1 VLESIFDRESGAK
14 VNELSKNQAELG
26 KLEQRNQNI
35 QNMVMDGKLDPSEYH
50 RMKDIN
56 DREIAQIKHKVEHL
70 QEHGSTFKNYIK
82 KDVPMLENLVSF
94 YKKSNGE
101 TKRKILGC
109 IFSEKFVL
117 QNKKVAAIKYTTP
130 IQVLLNVKGVLE
142 SGKTKKEVEND
153 LFLNLA
159 PLFNE
164 RCNYNAMIE
173 FLTIRKLFN
182 VSSG

>member
-1 VLESIFDRESGAK
+1 LAR
-14 VNELSKNQAELG
+14 
-26 KLEQRNQNI
+26 
-35 QNMVMDGKLDPSEYH
+35 
-50 RMKDIN
+50 
-56 DREIAQIKHKVEHL
+56 IKHKVEHL

-94 YKKSNGE
+94 YQKSNGE

-117 QNKKVAAIKYTTP
+117 ENKKVAAIKYTTP

-159 PLFNE
+159 PLTNE
-164 RCNYNAMIE
+164 RCNYNPMIE
-173 FLTIRKLFN
+173 YLIFRKAIGQPGYSAGRL
-182 VSSG
+182 

>member
-1 VLESIFDRESGAK
+1 MVPR
-14 VNELSKNQAELG
+14 SK
-26 KLEQRNQNI
+26 KCR
-35 QNMVMDGKLDPSEYH
+35 K
-50 RMKDIN
+50 
-56 DREIAQIKHKVEHL
+56 IKHKVEHL
-70 QEHGSTFKNYIK
+70 QEHGSTYKKYIK

-94 YKKSNGE
+94 YQKSNGE

-130 IQVLLNVKGVLE
+130 IQFLLNVKGVLD

-153 LFLNLA
+153 LFIQLA
-159 PLFNE
+159 PLTDE

-173 FLTIRKLFN
+173 YVTIKKLK
-182 VSSG
+182 G